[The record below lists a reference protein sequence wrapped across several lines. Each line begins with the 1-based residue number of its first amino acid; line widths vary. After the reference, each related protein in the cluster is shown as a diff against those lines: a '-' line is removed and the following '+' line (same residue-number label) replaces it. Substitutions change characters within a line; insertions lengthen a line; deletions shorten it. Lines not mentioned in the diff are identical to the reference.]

1 MSYVRNATQ
10 HLRSVVSDVIS
21 QGYCFLWRGV
31 YDLERDA
38 SKNLS
43 RQMIRMNHNAF
54 FRNSGRKLAR
64 AFTAESFSRNI
75 ETVRLAFD
83 KHSPPSNVV
92 PRGSPIIFLH
102 GLFGSKINNRTVS
115 KYEGDK

>member
-1 MSYVRNATQ
+1 MSFLTDAVFYGVEYMIWNAT
-10 HLRSVVSDVIS
+10 LR
-21 QGYCFLWRGV
+21 
-31 YDLERDA
+31 
-38 SKNLS
+38 KNLS

-54 FRNSGRKLAR
+54 FRNSGRKLTR